1 MAQIVQRAQRFTPEE
16 WKMANRIKH
25 KTAERDRVGAERL
38 ILESKRL
45 DNETREQSDTTLDD
59 ANKKIGKH
67 ILFDFISTQ
76 KYYTNLSFFRST
88 IKGRQVLEARARG

>member
-59 ANKKIGKH
+59 ANKKIGKP
-67 ILFDFISTQ
+67 ILFDFSPQNTSLLNNSII
-76 KYYTNLSFFRST
+76 F
-88 IKGRQVLEARARG
+88 